1 LRALIDDI
9 DGVVLVSGDVHWSRE
24 LEHDLGNRDDSKD
37 WPLVEFV
44 TSPVHEHLIA
54 PADPPHPW
62 LQWSRG
68 EVNSFL
74 MLDADEHTLRM
85 SFMNAAGDVLHNR
98 VLRLPHPRVM
108 MK

>member
-1 LRALIDDI
+1 
-9 DGVVLVSGDVHWSRE
+9 
-24 LEHDLGNRDDSKD
+24 
-37 WPLVEFV
+37 
-44 TSPVHEHLIA
+44 
-54 PADPPHPW
+54 
-62 LQWSRG
+62 
-68 EVNSFL
+68 